1 MVEPF
6 KTLAWDD
13 FRLVRAV
20 AMARGMPG
28 AATALGV
35 NHSTIFRRL
44 GQIEKALGRKL
55 FERHRTGYA
64 LTEAGEDMVALA
76 ERFDEE
82 INSFG
87 RKIAGSE
94 IVPEGELRVTTNDS
108 LLVDVLTPIFAAFQ
122 RQYPKVRLDIIL
134 SNQSLNL
141 ARRDADVA
149 IRATDNPPDTLL
161 GRRVARVA
169 WALYGRAQDY
179 PRLKKLSEQELF
191 KERWISLG
199 DTLGQ
204 FKLVKY
210 ARAHVAP
217 ENSVYKVSTVLGL
230 FEAVE
235 AGIGIG
241 HLPCFIADGRKGLKR
256 LSTLGDEFGT
266 DLWLLTHP
274 DLRASARV
282 RVFLDF
288 LAAEIGKI
296 RPRFE
301 GKSAE

>member
-6 KTLAWDD
+6 KNLAWDD

-20 AMARGMPG
+20 AMARGLPG

-35 NHSTIFRRL
+35 NHSTVFRRL
-44 GQIEKALGRKL
+44 GQIEEALGRKL
-55 FERHRTGYA
+55 FERHRGGYA
-64 LTEAGEDMVALA
+64 LTATGEDMVALA
-76 ERFDEE
+76 ERFDDE
-82 INSFG
+82 INSFT
-87 RKIAGSE
+87 RKIDGSE

-122 RQYPKVRLDIIL
+122 RAYPKVQLDVIL

-149 IRATDNPPDTLL
+149 IRATDNPPDTLV

-169 WALYGRAQDY
+169 WGLYCRAQDY
-179 PRLKKLSEQELF
+179 PRLKKMNDDQLF
-191 KERWISLG
+191 KERWVSLG

-217 ENSVYKVSTVLGL
+217 ENTVYTVSTVLGL
-230 FEAVE
+230 FEAIE
-235 AGIGIG
+235 SGIGIG
-241 HLPCFIADGRKGLKR
+241 HVPCFVADSRKGLKR
-256 LSTLGDEFGT
+256 LSMLDNEFGT

-274 DLRASARV
+274 DLRAAARV

-288 LAAEIGKI
+288 LAVEIGKL
-296 RPRFE
+296 RPRIE
-301 GKSAE
+301 GQSA